1 MRTSF
6 LTNSLVPST
15 SYLAV
20 RGPKKKKGADK
31 SAAPENTD
39 IVNIFKDRKDPE
51 IYSSDRYPPWLM
63 KLIEE
68 EYSPDDVV
76 LQIYRGER
84 IPSAYEQWS
93 LAKSFRRQYL
103 ND

>member
-1 MRTSF
+1 MRAP
-6 LTNSLVPST
+6 LLANSLIPSS
-15 SYLAV
+15 SYLAI

-31 SAAPENTD
+31 SAAPDNTD
-39 IVNIFKDRKDPE
+39 IVNIFKERKDPE
-51 IYSSDRYPPWLM
+51 IKSSEHYPPWLLQ
-63 KLIEE
+63 LIDEGS
-68 EYSPDDVV
+68 SPDDVV

-84 IPSAYEQWS
+84 IPSQYEQWS